1 MDTHKRVLTNA
12 ELAEA
17 CFSDLLP
24 PSIWGYGLKRI
35 YIGVDI
41 ENSFPNNY
49 SGFGYK
55 NEQGILMIGLHWNKY
70 THYPPKFVSYNK
82 DDNIMKKWNTLIE
95 EFKKEKN
102 SNIISK

>member
-1 MDTHKRVLTNA
+1 MATHTRVLTNA
-12 ELAEA
+12 ELAEV

-55 NEQGILMIGLHWNKY
+55 NEHGILMIGLRWNKY
-70 THYPPKFVSYNK
+70 PNYAPKFVSYNK
-82 DDNIMKKWNTLIE
+82 DDNIMERWDELLKQ
-95 EFKKEKN
+95 FKKEENCK
-102 SNIISK
+102 